1 MYRSAEGDF
10 IIRKI
15 GRKEVLCIIL
25 TIFFLHLFLISI
37 FFSVDEL
44 GLELEEEPAPRK
56 TRIDQKQKNAAAKP
70 EVRAEVKAEAKV
82 ESKVELKTKTKS
94 KAEPSNPPA
103 RLSAKERLGTSVA
116 PKTEQP
122 KEKVLLSLGVF
133 KFMLLYLI
141 LLLLV
146 SFLD

>member
-1 MYRSAEGDF
+1 M
-10 IIRKI
+10 
-15 GRKEVLCIIL
+15 
-25 TIFFLHLFLISI
+25 
-37 FFSVDEL
+37 
-44 GLELEEEPAPRK
+44 EEEPAPRK

-141 LLLLV
+141 LLLLLL